1 MLSISQPIKGSGHS
15 DYYMDL
21 AREDYY
27 TGGGEPPGQ
36 WQGQG
41 AEALGLTGKVEADHL
56 KGLFEGYS
64 PDGEALVQNAG
75 HENRHSAWDL
85 TFSAPKS
92 VSVVWSQ
99 APEEIRREIQAA
111 HSEAVKSALTYLEHE
126 AASTRRGKEGK
137 TLEGAGLVVAT
148 FEHGTSRAQDPQ
160 LHTHAVVLNVAVR
173 EDGTTGAL
181 ETKGIFAHKMAAGAL
196 YRAELSH
203 QLEERLGL
211 TSHREKTWFEVDGV
225 PKELQE
231 EFSKR
236 REEIEKL
243 LEERGASGAV
253 ASKFAATDSR
263 GVKQHVTREVL
274 FSEWQKVGQEHGWS
288 SEQVSALT
296 QQERPARDKEAELRE
311 CIDKGLTRITD
322 QKSYFS
328 KREFTRVVAEEA
340 QGRGLSTKEILSGVN
355 STLQT
360 QEVIPLG
367 MVNGEN
373 KYTTKEMLALEKE
386 LIEGAMSR
394 KDEAGIRVSDSALEK
409 AFANHSQLST
419 EQRAATQFLTQGRG
433 GVRIVSG
440 LAGTGK
446 SSSLSAAREAW
457 ESDGYTVIGA
467 APQGKAARELE
478 LNSGI
483 KSTTLHQCIY
493 DLENGKLTLDSKT
506 VLVIDEAAMVGTRLQ
521 NRISKIAHSQRAQ
534 VILSGDEK
542 QLQSVEAGGA
552 FSYFSE
558 KLGRSEINIIRR
570 QNEGWAREAV
580 NDFAHGNAEEALKKY
595 AERGLVSLNDTRKDS
610 LTSLIANWKGKGV
623 LEPHKNIMLAGTN
636 LDVREL
642 NERAQSARFAEGKIG
657 KDSVKVEGTR
667 FHQGDRVL
675 FTKNSRKY
683 GVENG
688 TLGTIEKITPK
699 SMTARLD
706 DGRKATIDLENYKEI
721 KLGYAITTHKAQGT
735 TVENA
740 YVFLGGSLQDRELSY
755 VQASRA
761 RSETRFY
768 IDKSEAGEQL
778 EGLMKQMSTSRE
790 KTLATPVIEKS
801 SMINSEGL
809 GQGLGIK

>member
-41 AEALGLTGKVEADHL
+41 AEALGLTGKVEAEHL

-92 VSVVWSQ
+92 VSVLWSQ
-99 APEEIRREIQAA
+99 ASPEVRQEIQAA
-111 HSEAVKSALTYLEHE
+111 HGEAVKEALSYLESE
-126 AASTRRGKEGK
+126 AASTRRGK
-137 TLEGAGLVVAT
+137 AGSEVEPASLVVAT

-160 LHTHAVVLNVAVR
+160 LHTHALVLNVAVR
-173 EDGTTGAL
+173 EDGSTGAL

-196 YRAELSH
+196 YRAELSA

-211 TSHREKTWFEVDGV
+211 TSTKVKSWFEVDHV
-225 PKELQE
+225 PESLQE

-236 REEIEKL
+236 RHEIEKV
-243 LEERGASGAV
+243 LEEKGTSGAV
-253 ASKFAATDSR
+253 ASKIANLESR
-263 GVKQHVTREVL
+263 QVKEHTARETL
-274 FSEWQKVGQEHGWS
+274 FSGWQEVGKAHGWS
-288 SEQVSALT
+288 TQEVTALT
-296 QQERPARDKEAELRE
+296 QMERPQRDKATELKE
-311 CIDKGLTRITD
+311 CIDTALTKLTDRSSHFTKRDLTRAA
-322 QKSYFS
+322 
-328 KREFTRVVAEEA
+328 AEEA
-340 QGRGLSTKEILSGVN
+340 QGRGLSSKEVVSGVA
-355 STLQT
+355 SVLSS
-360 QEVIPLG
+360 QEVVPLG
-367 MVNGEN
+367 VVNREN
-373 KYTTKEMLALEKE
+373 RYTTKEMLAVERE
-386 LIEGAMSR
+386 LIEGAIAR
-394 KDEAGIRVSDSALEK
+394 KDEQGITVSNEALEK
-409 AFANHSQLST
+409 ALANHDRLSP
-419 EQRAATQFLTQGRG
+419 EQKAATQFLTQGTG

-457 ESDGYTVIGA
+457 ESEGYKVIGA

-483 KSTTLHQCIY
+483 SSTTLHQRLY
-493 DLENGKLTLDSKT
+493 DVENGKLTLDSKT
-506 VLVIDEAAMVGTRLQ
+506 VLVVDEAAMVGTRLQ
-521 NRISKIAHSQRAQ
+521 NRISKIANASGAQ

-542 QLQSVEAGGA
+542 QLQSVQAGGA

-558 KLGRSEINIIRR
+558 KLGRAEINTIRR
-570 QNEGWAREAV
+570 QEEGWAREAV
-580 NDFAHGNAEEALKKY
+580 YDFAHGKAEEALQKY
-595 AERGLVSLNDTRKDS
+595 AERGLVSVNETRKDS
-610 LTSLIANWKGKGV
+610 LTSLIADWKDRGV
-623 LEPHKNIMLAGTN
+623 VEPHKHIMLAGTN
-636 LDVREL
+636 SDVREL
-642 NERAQSARFAEGKIG
+642 NEKAQSVRFAEGKIG
-657 KDSVKVEGTR
+657 NESVKVERTHY
-667 FHQGDRVL
+667 HQGDRVL

-688 TLGTIEKITPK
+688 TLGTIEKISSK

-740 YVFLGGSLQDRELSY
+740 YVFLGGNMQDRELSY

-761 RSETRFY
+761 KNETRFY
-768 IDKSEAGEQL
+768 IDKSEAGENL
-778 EGLMKQMSTSRE
+778 KDLTKQMGQSRE
-790 KTLATPVIEKS
+790 KTLATTLIEKG
-801 SMINSEGL
+801 NK
-809 GQGLGIK
+809 QGTAHEQRQS